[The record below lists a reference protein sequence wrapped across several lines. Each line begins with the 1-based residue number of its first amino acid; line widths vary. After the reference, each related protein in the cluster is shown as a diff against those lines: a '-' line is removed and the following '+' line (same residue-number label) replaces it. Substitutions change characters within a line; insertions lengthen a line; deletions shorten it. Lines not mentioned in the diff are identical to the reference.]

1 MRIVSVSRRLV
12 ASILVIGL
20 LSVALTLVCSDG
32 AHFAGS
38 MTDACAIMS
47 HTDGVSAV
55 VGSDSSESLV
65 SQLFVV
71 VAAFSLFIAMFGA
84 SARLVPLSVSPGIPP
99 DPLHGRLR
107 LAAQR
112 LARGEVSPAEY
123 DEIRRV
129 LQG

>member
-1 MRIVSVSRRLV
+1 MRIASVSRRLV

-32 AHFAGS
+32 VHFSGTMS
-38 MTDACAIMS
+38 DACAIMS
-47 HTDGVSAV
+47 HTDGISAV

-71 VAAFSLFIAMFGA
+71 VAAFSLLIAVLGA
-84 SARLVPLSVSPGIPP
+84 PARLAPLSASPGIPP

-107 LAAQR
+107 L
-112 LARGEVSPAEY
+112 
-123 DEIRRV
+123 
-129 LQG
+129 